1 MWVFNLILHVIRV
14 CVHLCPC
21 LQMNYISAH
30 NSEMVKHIAEVE
42 GHTALLKGQLQQ
54 TELYWNRALADNAR
68 LHQQMAVLTAR
79 AEVLRL
85 SVLWHHLGF
94 TRTTV
99 CSFAC
104 SCRAFTLQ

>member
-1 MWVFNLILHVIRV
+1 MCILHITLLVAS
-14 CVHLCPC
+14 LWSPLAC

-30 NSEMVKHIAEVE
+30 NPEMVKHIAEVE

-79 AEVLRL
+79 TGVL
-85 SVLWHHLGF
+85 
-94 TRTTV
+94 
-99 CSFAC
+99 C
-104 SCRAFTLQ
+104 